1 MNVNRLDEN
10 LLIDLRFNGDLSATT
25 TGDLSTVKG
34 LDNLRQA
41 LFNRLVTVPGTL
53 AHRPE
58 YGAGIKRWQNKL
70 ESFTNKREA
79 ALAVQEQF
87 LQDRRVDDVLAVQF
101 TQDELNSG
109 KFTVLVR
116 VRVVGYNNQEIQF
129 DPFETV

>member
-1 MNVNRLDEN
+1 MNTSRLDEN
-10 LLIDLRFNGDLSATT
+10 LLIDLRFDGGLQATK
-25 TGDLSTVKG
+25 TGDLLTVKG
-34 LDNLRQA
+34 LANLRQA
-41 LFNRLVTVPGTL
+41 LFNRLITVPGTL

-79 ALAVQEQF
+79 ALAVQTQF
-87 LQDRRVDDVLAVQF
+87 LLDRRVEDVLAVQF
-101 TQDELNSG
+101 TQDDLNPG

-116 VRVVGYNNQEIQF
+116 VNVVGYNNQEIQF